1 MRICQFYCRVD
12 QIFPFD
18 QNQSKLFQFSTL
30 IWHKKNRAI
39 EVWNENKMAVSIL
52 FSCARVNSFNCVARI
67 KKSLI
72 CIIFRGLNTTY
83 ICLGSSVCL
92 CIHENYFWK
101 MSRCKKCESWFFWE
115 SVPLWSTDF
124 EEVYVKDTEKWNYVQ
139 TMYTYFVQIP
149 KELSIKFW
157 WCSYW

>member
-1 MRICQFYCRVD
+1 M
-12 QIFPFD
+12 
-18 QNQSKLFQFSTL
+18 
-30 IWHKKNRAI
+30 
-39 EVWNENKMAVSIL
+39 SIL
-52 FSCARVNSFNCVARI
+52 LSCWSNLSIRSKSIKAFSIFNFDLTQKKTRDRGLKRKQNGCEYSFFVRTREPFFNCVARI
-67 KKSLI
+67 KKKSLI

-115 SVPLWSTDF
+115 SVPLWSTVF
-124 EEVYVKDTEKWNYVQ
+124 EEVYVIDTEKWNYVQ